1 LESQTLL
8 KTLGGTVA
16 SLEENRSQGRVVV
29 EAIDSLNRL
38 EENVADPTDEDIK
51 EVIAIIRGLMPE
63 IRSLKEYAPSIDE
76 TMGLL
81 RQWAEGQ
88 FMSRTMVVNDW
99 IEMEPVEA
107 EGFILDV
114 GGGGEGI
121 IGNLN
126 GRDVVSIDLSSEELE
141 ETENDALKIVMDAT
155 DLKFVPLT
163 FAAATSF
170 FTLLYVDREKQ
181 EKVFSEVHRVL
192 RDGGRFLIWDVRI
205 PDEAEGKPFFMVQLE
220 VSLPKETVTTGYGV
234 KMAFQDIDR
243 FKEMAA
249 RTGFEVVSE
258 WSRDDLFHL
267 ELVKTS

>member
-1 LESQTLL
+1 MGEI
-8 KTLGGTVA
+8 VA
-16 SLEENRSQGRVVV
+16 SLEENRSQGQAVV

-38 EENVADPTDEDIK
+38 EEIVEDPTDEDVK
-51 EVIAIIRGLMPE
+51 EVIAIMRGLMPK
-63 IRSLKEYAPSIDE
+63 IHNLKEYAPSIDE
-76 TMGLL
+76 TMDLL

-88 FMSRTMVVNDW
+88 FMSRTMIVRDR
-99 IEMEPVEA
+99 IDMEPVEA
-107 EGFILDV
+107 DGFILDV

-121 IGNLN
+121 IGKLN
-126 GRDVVSIDLSSEELE
+126 GRDVVAIDLSSEELE

-155 DLKFVPLT
+155 DLKFIPSS
-163 FAAATSF
+163 FEAATSF
-170 FTLLYVDREKQ
+170 FTLLYVDRQNQ

-220 VSLPKETVTTGYGV
+220 VSLPEETVNTGYGV

-258 WSRDDLFHL
+258 WSRDDLIHL